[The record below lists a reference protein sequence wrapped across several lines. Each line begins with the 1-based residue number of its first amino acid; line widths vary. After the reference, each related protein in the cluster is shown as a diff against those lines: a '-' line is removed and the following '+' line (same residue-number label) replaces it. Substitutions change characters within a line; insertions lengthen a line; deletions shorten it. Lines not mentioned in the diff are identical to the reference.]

1 MYSQMNTYTSRRGV
15 MADKKTSAQVAAL
28 AAKFLAK
35 KSASKAV
42 KSVAGSALSQK
53 ESKKKK

>member
-1 MYSQMNTYTSRRGV
+1 MNTYTSRRGV

-53 ESKKKK
+53 ESKAKGKK

>member
-1 MYSQMNTYTSRRGV
+1 MS
-15 MADKKTSAQVAAL
+15 KKTSTEIAAL
-28 AAKFLAK
+28 AAILLAK

-53 ESKKKK
+53 EHKAKGKK

>member
-1 MYSQMNTYTSRRGV
+1 MS
-15 MADKKTSAQVAAL
+15 KKTSAEIAAL
-28 AAKFLAK
+28 AAILLAK

>member
-1 MYSQMNTYTSRRGV
+1 
-15 MADKKTSAQVAAL
+15 MADKKTSAEVASK
-28 AAKFLAK
+28 AAKLLAK

-53 ESKKKK
+53 EHNGKSKK